1 MAPGAFGALLAL
13 VAALLFMASLAGAIA
28 PTKVP
33 AWWDGHP
40 TVGSKTFE
48 HKAIHVG
55 LLGASGCNL
64 GETVT
69 CDTLETGALLQPI
82 GIAELAALGIL
93 TLTTFAL
100 LVSIWRIG
108 ERRKGLGRVVVIEVL
123 IAAAIAGAWF
133 AIGPDIKTGTATVS
147 VPIGFGLYAFGGGA
161 AAALIA
167 GL

>member
-1 MAPGAFGALLAL
+1 MAPRAFGALLAL

-40 TVGSKTFE
+40 TVNGKVFE

-64 GETVT
+64 GETTT
-69 CDTLETGALLQPI
+69 CDSLETGALLQPI
-82 GIAELAALGIL
+82 GIAELGALGIL

-108 ERRKGLGRVVVIEVL
+108 ERQKGS
-123 IAAAIAGAWF
+123 AA
-133 AIGPDIKTGTATVS
+133 S
-147 VPIGFGLYAFGGGA
+147 
-161 AAALIA
+161 
-167 GL
+167 